1 MGITLLQQ
9 KIENLQS
16 LADSLLHVGD
26 KGGYIY
32 ADDLSLLNKEIH
44 ERMNELFSQKGKT
57 SEQEAALCLAILTG
71 YSVSMYAN
79 PEDEAKKQ
87 TILNRSRKL
96 LNLISPSPLQQQLLA
111 IYNEMH
117 ELCEIN

>member
-44 ERMNELFSQKGKT
+44 ERMNELYSQYGKT
-57 SEQEAALCLAILTG
+57 PEQEAALCLAILTG

-79 PEDEAKKQ
+79 PEDEVKKQ

-111 IYNEMH
+111 ICNEMH
-117 ELCEIN
+117 ELCAIN